1 MAHYQYL
8 IIGGGMT
15 AASAIDGIREID
27 ANGAIGVIT
36 AETNHPYD
44 RPPLSKALWAGKKTV
59 EEIMR
64 PATHVNVTYHL
75 GRVAQ
80 KLDLSG
86 KQVHDDHGNAHT
98 FDKLLLATGGTPRSL
113 PFGGD
118 DVIYFRTLADYQRLQ
133 ELAKQHETFAV
144 IGGGFIGSEVAAA
157 LAMNGK
163 KVSLITP
170 ESGICARLFPA
181 EAVAFFNDYYR
192 QKGVDVITGESVVGS
207 EGSGANLTLMTKNN
221 RRIKA
226 NGVVAGIGI
235 VPNVDLAVA
244 AGVKVDNGIVVDQ
257 SLRTSHPE
265 VFAAGDVANYFDQA
279 LGVRRRVE
287 HEDLANTM
295 GKAAGQSMTGANV
308 NFTHTPFFYSD
319 LFEIGYEAV
328 GELDSRLQVVADWK
342 EQFNTG
348 VLYYLDN
355 GRVRGV
361 LLWNVW
367 GKVDEA
373 RALIAAGETV
383 AAAALKGRIAF
394 E

>member
-1 MAHYQYL
+1 MAHYNYL

-64 PATHVNVTYHL
+64 PTTHASVTYHL

-86 KQVHDDHGNAHT
+86 KQAHDDHGDAHT
-98 FDKLLLATGGTPRSL
+98 CDKLLLATGGTPRKL

-118 DVIYFRTLADYQRLQ
+118 DVIYFRTLVDYHRLH
-133 ELAKQHETFAV
+133 ELAKQHDTFAV
-144 IGGGFIGSEVAAA
+144 IGAGFIGSEVAAA

-170 ESGICARLFPA
+170 DNGICARLFPA

-192 QKGVDVITGESVVGS
+192 QKGVEVITGEHVIDL
-207 EGSGANLTLMTKNN
+207 EGSGVNLTLVTKNN

-235 VPNVDLAVA
+235 APNVDLAVA
-244 AGVKVDNGIVVDQ
+244 AGLKIDNGIVVDQ

-279 LGVRRRVE
+279 LGARRRVE

-295 GKAAGQSMTGANV
+295 GKAAGQAIAGAKV

-328 GELDSRLQVVADWK
+328 GELDSRLQVIADWK

-348 VLYYLDN
+348 VLYYLDKQ
-355 GRVRGV
+355 RVRGV

-383 AAAALKGRIAF
+383 TAAALKERIAF

>member
-1 MAHYQYL
+1 MAQYKYL

-15 AASAIDGIREID
+15 AASAIDGIRAID
-27 ANGAIGVIT
+27 ANGTIGVIT

-44 RPPLSKALWAGKKTV
+44 RPPLSKALWTGKKTV
-59 EEIMR
+59 AEIMR
-64 PATHVNVTYHL
+64 PATDANVTYHL
-75 GRVAQ
+75 GRIAQ
-80 KLDLSG
+80 KLNLSG
-86 KQVHDDHGNAHT
+86 KQAHDDHGNVHA
-98 FDKLLLATGGTPRSL
+98 FDKLLLATGGTPRRL
-113 PFGGD
+113 PFGRD
-118 DVIYFRTLADYQRLQ
+118 DIIYYRTLADYHSLQ
-133 ELAKQHETFAV
+133 ELAKQRETFAV
-144 IGGGFIGSEVAAA
+144 IGAGFIGSEVAAA

-170 ESGICARLFPA
+170 ENGICARLFPA

-192 QKGVDVITGESVVGS
+192 QKGVEVITGESVVGL
-207 EGSGANLTLMTKNN
+207 EGSGVNLTLVTKNN
-221 RRIKA
+221 RRLNA

-244 AGVKVDNGIVVDQ
+244 AGLKIDNGIVVDQ

-279 LGVRRRVE
+279 LRARRRVE

-295 GKAAGQSMTGANV
+295 GKAAGQAMAGANV

-342 EQFNTG
+342 EKFNTG

-355 GRVRGV
+355 QRVRGV

-373 RALIAAGETV
+373 RALIAAGETTT
-383 AAAALKGRIAF
+383 AAALKERIAF

>member
-1 MAHYQYL
+1 MAYYNYL

-15 AASAIDGIREID
+15 AASAIDGIRETD
-27 ANGAIGVIT
+27 ANGTIGVIT
-36 AETNHPYD
+36 AETHKPYD
-44 RPPLSKALWAGKKTV
+44 RPPLSKALWTGKKKL

-64 PATHVNVTYHL
+64 PATHANVTYHL
-75 GRVAQ
+75 GLVAQ

-86 KQVHDDHGNAHT
+86 KQVHDDHGDTHT
-98 FDKLLLATGGTPRSL
+98 FDKLLLATGGTTRRL
-113 PFGGD
+113 PFGGN

-157 LAMNGK
+157 LAMNGRT
-163 KVSLITP
+163 VSLITP
-170 ESGICARLFPA
+170 ENGICTRLLPA
-181 EAVAFFNDYYR
+181 EAVAFFNDYYS
-192 QKGVDVITGESVVGS
+192 QKGVEVITGESVVGL
-207 EGSGANLTLMTKNN
+207 EGTGVNLTLATKNK
-221 RRIKA
+221 RRINT

-235 VPNVDLAVA
+235 VPNVELAVA
-244 AGVKVDNGIVVDQ
+244 AGLKVDNGIVVDQ
-257 SLRTSHPE
+257 SLRTSHPD
-265 VFAAGDVANYFDQA
+265 VFAGGDVANYFDQA
-279 LGVRRRVE
+279 LGARRRVE

-295 GKAAGQSMTGANV
+295 GKAAGQAMAGANV

-319 LFEIGYEAV
+319 LFQIGYEAV
-328 GELDSRLQVVADWK
+328 GELDSRLQVIADWK
-342 EQFNTG
+342 EEFHTG

-355 GRVRGV
+355 QRVRGV

-373 RALIAAGETV
+373 RALIATSETV
-383 AAAALKGRIAF
+383 AVAALKGRIAF

>member
-1 MAHYQYL
+1 MAHYNYL

-15 AASAIDGIREID
+15 AASAIDGMHETD
-27 ANGAIGVIT
+27 ANGTIGVIT
-36 AETNHPYD
+36 AETHKPYD
-44 RPPLSKALWAGKKTV
+44 RPPLSKALWTGKKTL

-64 PATHVNVTYHL
+64 PAAHANVTYHL

-86 KQVHDDHGNAHT
+86 KQVHDDHGDTHT
-98 FDKLLLATGGTPRSL
+98 FDKLLLATGGTTRRL

-133 ELAKQHETFAV
+133 ELAKQHETFVV

-157 LAMNGK
+157 LAMNGRT
-163 KVSLITP
+163 VSLITP
-170 ESGICARLFPA
+170 ENGICTRLFPA

-192 QKGVDVITGESVVGS
+192 QKGVEVITGESVVGL
-207 EGSGANLTLMTKNN
+207 EGTGVNLTLATKNK
-221 RRIKA
+221 RRINT

-235 VPNVDLAVA
+235 VPNVELAVA
-244 AGVKVDNGIVVDQ
+244 AGLKVDNGIVVDQ
-257 SLRTSHPE
+257 SLRTSHPD
-265 VFAAGDVANYFDQA
+265 VFAGGDVANYFDQA
-279 LGVRRRVE
+279 LGARRRVE

-295 GKAAGQSMTGANV
+295 GKAAGQAMAGANV

-328 GELDSRLQVVADWK
+328 GELDSRLQVIMDWK
-342 EQFNTG
+342 EKFHTG

-355 GRVRGV
+355 QRVRGV

-373 RALIAAGETV
+373 RALIATSETV

-394 E
+394 A

>member
-1 MAHYQYL
+1 MAHYNYL

-15 AASAIDGIREID
+15 AASAIDGIRET
-27 ANGAIGVIT
+27 NGNSAIGVIT
-36 AETNHPYD
+36 AETHKPYD
-44 RPPLSKALWAGKKTV
+44 RPPLSKALWSGKKTLK
-59 EEIMR
+59 EIMR
-64 PATHVNVTYHL
+64 PATHGNVTYHL

-86 KQVHDDHGNAHT
+86 KKVHDDHGDTYT
-98 FDKLLLATGGTPRSL
+98 FDKLLLATGGTTRRL

-118 DVIYFRTLADYQRLQ
+118 DVIYFRTLADYQRLH
-133 ELAKQHETFAV
+133 ELATRHETFAV

-157 LAMNGK
+157 LAMNGR

-170 ESGICARLFPA
+170 ENGICARLFPA
-181 EAVAFFNDYYR
+181 NAVAFFNDYYR
-192 QKGVDVITGESVVGS
+192 QKGVEVVTGESVVGL
-207 EGSGANLTLMTKNN
+207 EGAGVNLTLVTKNN
-221 RRIKA
+221 RRINA

-235 VPNVDLAVA
+235 VPNVELAVA
-244 AGVKVDNGIVVDQ
+244 AGLKVDNGIVVDQ
-257 SLRTSHPE
+257 SLRTSHPD
-265 VFAAGDVANYFDQA
+265 VFAGGDVANYFDQA
-279 LGVRRRVE
+279 LGARRRVE

-295 GKAAGQSMTGANV
+295 GKAAGQAMAGANV

-328 GELDSRLQVVADWK
+328 GELDSRLQVIADWK
-342 EQFNTG
+342 ERFHTG

-355 GRVRGV
+355 QRVRGV

-373 RALIAAGETV
+373 RALIAASETV
-383 AAAALKGRIAF
+383 VAAALKGRIAF

>member
-1 MAHYQYL
+1 MAYYNYL

-15 AASAIDGIREID
+15 AASAIDGLRETD
-27 ANGAIGVIT
+27 ANGTIGVIT
-36 AETNHPYD
+36 AETHKPYD
-44 RPPLSKALWAGKKTV
+44 RPPLSKALWTGKKKL

-64 PATHVNVTYHL
+64 PATHANVTYHL
-75 GRVAQ
+75 GLVAQ

-86 KQVHDDHGNAHT
+86 KQVHDDHGDTHT
-98 FDKLLLATGGTPRSL
+98 FDKLLLATGGTTRRL
-113 PFGGD
+113 PFGGN

-157 LAMNGK
+157 LAMNGRT
-163 KVSLITP
+163 VSLITP
-170 ESGICARLFPA
+170 ENGICTRLLPA
-181 EAVAFFNDYYR
+181 EAVAFFNDYYS
-192 QKGVDVITGESVVGS
+192 QKGVEVITGESVVGL
-207 EGSGANLTLMTKNN
+207 EGTGVNLTLATKNK
-221 RRIKA
+221 RRINT

-235 VPNVDLAVA
+235 VPNVELAVA
-244 AGVKVDNGIVVDQ
+244 AGLKVDNGIVVDQ
-257 SLRTSHPE
+257 SLRTSHPD
-265 VFAAGDVANYFDQA
+265 VFAGGDVANYFDQA
-279 LGVRRRVE
+279 LGARRRVE

-295 GKAAGQSMTGANV
+295 GKAAGQAMAGANV

-328 GELDSRLQVVADWK
+328 GELDSRLQVIMDWK
-342 EQFNTG
+342 EKFHTG

-355 GRVRGV
+355 QRVRGV

-373 RALIAAGETV
+373 RALIATSETV
-383 AAAALKGRIAF
+383 AVAALKGRIAF

>member
-1 MAHYQYL
+1 MAHYNYL

-15 AASAIDGIREID
+15 AASAIDGMRETD
-27 ANGAIGVIT
+27 ANGTIGVIT
-36 AETNHPYD
+36 AETHKPYD
-44 RPPLSKALWAGKKTV
+44 RPPLSKALWTGKKTL

-75 GRVAQ
+75 GRVAR

-86 KQVHDDHGNAHT
+86 KQVHDDHGDTHT
-98 FDKLLLATGGTPRSL
+98 FDKLLLATGGTTRRL

-118 DVIYFRTLADYQRLQ
+118 NVIYFRTLADYQRLQ
-133 ELAKQHETFAV
+133 ELAKQHKTFAV

-157 LAMNGK
+157 LAMNGR

-170 ESGICARLFPA
+170 ENGICARLFPA
-181 EAVAFFNDYYR
+181 KAVAFFNDYYR
-192 QKGVDVITGESVVGS
+192 QKEVEVITGESVVGL
-207 EGSGANLTLMTKNN
+207 EGTGVNLTLVTKNN
-221 RRIKA
+221 RRINA

-235 VPNVDLAVA
+235 VPNVELAVT
-244 AGVKVDNGIVVDQ
+244 AGLKVDNGIVVDQ
-257 SLRTSHPE
+257 SLRASHPE
-265 VFAAGDVANYFDQA
+265 VFAGGDVANYFDQA
-279 LGVRRRVE
+279 LGARRRVE

-295 GKAAGQSMTGANV
+295 GKAAGQAMAGANV

-319 LFEIGYEAV
+319 LFQIGYEAV
-328 GELDSRLQVVADWK
+328 GELDSRLQVIADWK
-342 EQFNTG
+342 EEFHTG

-355 GRVRGV
+355 QRVRGV

-373 RALIAAGETV
+373 RALIATSETV
-383 AAAALKGRIAF
+383 VAAALKGRIAF

>member
-1 MAHYQYL
+1 MAHYKHL

-15 AASAIDGIREID
+15 AASAIDGIREAD

-36 AETNHPYD
+36 AETNQPYD
-44 RPPLSKALWAGKKTV
+44 RPPLSKALWSGKKTV
-59 EEIMR
+59 AEIMR
-64 PATHVNVTYHL
+64 PTAAGVQYHL
-75 GRVAQ
+75 GRTA
-80 KLDLSG
+80 KDLNLAG
-86 KQVHDDHGNAHT
+86 KKITDDQGATHT
-98 FDKLLLATGGTPRSL
+98 FDKLLLATGGTPRRL

-118 DVIYFRTLADYQRLQ
+118 DLIYFRTLADYQRLH
-133 ELAKQHETFAV
+133 ELAKQHDTFAV
-144 IGGGFIGSEVAAA
+144 IGAGFIGSEVAAA

-163 KVSLITP
+163 KVSIITP

-192 QKGVDVITGESVVGS
+192 QRGVEVLAGEHVIGL
-207 EGSGANLTLMTKNN
+207 EGSGANLTLIMKSN
-221 RRIKA
+221 RRLA
-226 NGVVAGIGI
+226 VNSVVAGIGI
-235 VPNVDLAVA
+235 APNIDLAVA
-244 AGVKVDNGIVVDQ
+244 AGLKVENGIVVDQ
-257 SLRTSHPE
+257 SLRTSHLE
-265 VFAAGDVANYFDQA
+265 VFAAGDVANYFDHT
-279 LGVRRRVE
+279 LNVRRRVE

-295 GKAAGQSMTGANV
+295 GKAAGQAMAGAQV
-308 NFTHTPFFYSD
+308 NFTHSPFFYSD

-342 EQFNTG
+342 EKFNTG

-355 GRVRGV
+355 QRVRGV

-373 RALIAAGETV
+373 RALIAADETV
-383 AAAALKGRIAF
+383 SAAALKGRIAF

>member
-1 MAHYQYL
+1 MAQYKYL

-15 AASAIDGIREID
+15 AASAIDGIRAID
-27 ANGAIGVIT
+27 AGGTIGVIT

-44 RPPLSKALWAGKKTV
+44 RPPLSKALWTGKKTV

-64 PATHVNVTYHL
+64 PTTRANVTYHL

-80 KLDLSG
+80 KLNLSG
-86 KQVHDDHGNAHT
+86 KQVHDDHGNVHT
-98 FDKLLLATGGTPRSL
+98 FDKLLLATGGTTRRL

-118 DVIYFRTLADYQRLQ
+118 DVIYFRTLADYQRLL

-163 KVSLITP
+163 KVSLLTP

-192 QKGVDVITGESVVGS
+192 QKGVEVITGESVVGL
-207 EGSGANLTLMTKNN
+207 EGAGVNLTLVTKNN
-221 RRIKA
+221 RRLNA

-235 VPNVDLAVA
+235 VPNVDLAIA
-244 AGVKVDNGIVVDQ
+244 AGLKVDNGIVVDQ
-257 SLRTSHPE
+257 SLRASHPE
-265 VFAAGDVANYFDQA
+265 VFAAGDVANY
-279 LGVRRRVE
+279 
-287 HEDLANTM
+287 
-295 GKAAGQSMTGANV
+295 
-308 NFTHTPFFYSD
+308 
-319 LFEIGYEAV
+319 
-328 GELDSRLQVVADWK
+328 
-342 EQFNTG
+342 
-348 VLYYLDN
+348 LDN
-355 GRVRGV
+355 QRVRGV

-367 GKVDEA
+367 GKLDEA
-373 RALIAAGETV
+373 RALIAAGEAVT
-383 AAAALKGRIAF
+383 AAALKGRIAF

>member
-1 MAHYQYL
+1 MAHYNYL

-15 AASAIDGIREID
+15 AASAIDGLRETD
-27 ANGAIGVIT
+27 ANGTIGVIT
-36 AETNHPYD
+36 AETHKPYD
-44 RPPLSKALWAGKKTV
+44 RPPLSKALWTGKKTL

-64 PATHVNVTYHL
+64 PATHGNVTYHL

-86 KQVHDDHGNAHT
+86 KQVHEDHGDTHT
-98 FDKLLLATGGTPRSL
+98 FDKLLLATGGTTRRL
-113 PFGGD
+113 PFGRD

-170 ESGICARLFPA
+170 ENGICARLFPA

-192 QKGVDVITGESVVGS
+192 QKGVEVITGESVVAL
-207 EGSGANLTLMTKNN
+207 EGTGVNLTLATKKN
-221 RRIKA
+221 RRINA

-235 VPNVDLAVA
+235 VPNVELAVA
-244 AGVKVDNGIVVDQ
+244 AGLKVDNGIVVDQ

-265 VFAAGDVANYFDQA
+265 VFAGGDVANYFDQA
-279 LGVRRRVE
+279 LGARRRVE

-295 GKAAGQSMTGANV
+295 GKAAGQAMAGANV

-319 LFEIGYEAV
+319 LFQIGYEAV
-328 GELDSRLQVVADWK
+328 GELDSRLQVIADWK
-342 EQFNTG
+342 EEFHTG

-355 GRVRGV
+355 QRVRGV

-367 GKVDEA
+367 RKADEA
-373 RALIAAGETV
+373 RALIATSETV
-383 AAAALKGRIAF
+383 AASALKGRIAF

>member
-1 MAHYQYL
+1 MAHYNYL

-15 AASAIDGIREID
+15 AASAIDGMRETD
-27 ANGAIGVIT
+27 ANGTIGVIT
-36 AETNHPYD
+36 AETHKPYD
-44 RPPLSKALWAGKKTV
+44 RPPLSKTLWTGKKTL
-59 EEIMR
+59 EQIMR
-64 PATHVNVTYHL
+64 PATHANVTYHL
-75 GRVAQ
+75 GCVAQ

-86 KQVHDDHGNAHT
+86 KQVHDDHGDTHT
-98 FDKLLLATGGTPRSL
+98 FENLLLATGGTTRRL

-118 DVIYFRTLADYQRLQ
+118 DVIYFRTLTDYQRLR

-157 LAMNGK
+157 LAMNGR

-170 ESGICARLFPA
+170 ENGICAHLFPA
-181 EAVAFFNDYYR
+181 EAVAFFNNYYR
-192 QKGVDVITGESVVGS
+192 QKGVEVITGESVVAL
-207 EGSGANLTLMTKNN
+207 EGTGVNLTLVTKNI
-221 RRIKA
+221 RRINA

-235 VPNVDLAVA
+235 VPNVELAVA
-244 AGVKVDNGIVVDQ
+244 AGLKVDNGIVVDQ

-265 VFAAGDVANYFDQA
+265 VFAASDVANYFDQG
-279 LGVRRRVE
+279 LGAQRRVE

-295 GKAAGQSMTGANV
+295 GKAAGQAMAGANV

-319 LFEIGYEAV
+319 LFQIGYEAV
-328 GELDSRLQVVADWK
+328 GELDSRLQVIAVWK
-342 EQFNTG
+342 EEFHTG

-355 GRVRGV
+355 QRVRGV

-373 RALIAAGETV
+373 RALIAASETV
-383 AAAALKGRIAF
+383 SVAALKGKIAF

>member
-1 MAHYQYL
+1 MAHYNYL

-15 AASAIDGIREID
+15 AASAIDGIRETD
-27 ANGAIGVIT
+27 ANGTIGVIT
-36 AETNHPYD
+36 AETHKPYD
-44 RPPLSKALWAGKKTV
+44 RPPLSKALWTGKKTL

-64 PATHVNVTYHL
+64 PATHGNVTYHL

-86 KQVHDDHGNAHT
+86 KQVHDNHGDTHT
-98 FDKLLLATGGTPRSL
+98 FDKLLLATGGTTRRL
-113 PFGGD
+113 PFGRD

-157 LAMNGK
+157 LAMNGR

-170 ESGICARLFPA
+170 ENGICARLFPPK
-181 EAVAFFNDYYR
+181 AVAFFNDYYR
-192 QKGVDVITGESVVGS
+192 HNGVEVITGESVVGL
-207 EGSGANLTLMTKNN
+207 EGAGVNLTLATKNN
-221 RRIKA
+221 RRINA

-235 VPNVDLAVA
+235 VPNVELAVA
-244 AGVKVDNGIVVDQ
+244 AGLKVDNGIVVDQ

-265 VFAAGDVANYFDQA
+265 VFAGGDVANYFDQA
-279 LGVRRRVE
+279 LGARRRVE

-295 GKAAGQSMTGANV
+295 GKAAGQAMAGANV

-319 LFEIGYEAV
+319 LFQIGYEAV
-328 GELDSRLQVVADWK
+328 GELDSRLQVIAVWK
-342 EQFNTG
+342 EEFHTG

-355 GRVRGV
+355 QRVRGV

-373 RALIAAGETV
+373 RALIAASETV
-383 AAAALKGRIAF
+383 SVAALKGKIAF